1 MALTDTAIR
10 NVKPKDKP
18 YKMGDT
24 LGLFLLVQPSGG
36 KLWRLKY
43 RIDGKEK
50 KLGLGTYPD
59 VGLAQARS
67 GRDDARKLLTQGLDP
82 ALDKTRRKLQARVD
96 AGNTFDLIAE
106 EFIAKRTAEG
116 WSAATIGKAYF
127 LLKHLNPMLG
137 EMQVSDIVPTDI
149 LAVLKQIE
157 KRGKL
162 ETARR
167 ALQFASGIFRYAV
180 ATARLASDPTSD
192 LRGALI
198 APKPKH

>member
-96 AGNTFDLIAE
+96 ASNTFDLIAE

-137 EMQVSDIVPTDI
+137 EMPV
-149 LAVLKQIE
+149 
-157 KRGKL
+157 
-162 ETARR
+162 
-167 ALQFASGIFRYAV
+167 
-180 ATARLASDPTSD
+180 
-192 LRGALI
+192 
-198 APKPKH
+198 